1 MGNTK
6 MKIVTLSLKLLITL
20 LTYMDI
26 NFITTISLS
35 NSYKNN
41 LREGVK
47 TKENSKEA
55 SKVSA
60 LSKEGIEIELE
71 KHRMKMRHRKRF
83 PKLRNFVTENLIAN
97 TARYI
102 LDHGLERSIVENNN
116 SRYNILTAKDAADN
130 QELNKPKIYEN
141 DKNPYY
147 GKIGDSL
154 IGNSIMDMN
163 KNTNYV
169 TESTKEN
176 SNYVTVSTNV
186 KKRFADNIYPK
197 DRMPYYGPADNNEP
211 TKIILNAPKDKFL
224 TPIEIKDLSDVI
236 DSEENKK
243 RLENEINDIDNN
255 KYSHK
260 DEVYKRDP
268 LAYYDPTVKDKEDK
282 KIELKSALEQVKK
295 DLNMNGPEFT
305 EENFKVRQKIQNF
318 ENNNK
323 EKDNGIIRNN
333 YWSSTK
339 AYDVSKN
346 TKYTA
351 FNIGTEADE
360 NKHKVVSAFD
370 QSKKSDK
377 FYYPSNNK
385 KYEADD
391 VLNDNIAEKTSKSLD
406 GKIEADG
413 YYNEIH
419 KNKHKGIIIKHNW
432 INFSYYIL

>member
-97 TARYI
+97 TARYR

-130 QELNKPKIYEN
+130 QELIKPKIYEN

-147 GKIGDSL
+147 GQIGDNL
-154 IGNSIMDMN
+154 MGNSLMDL
-163 KNTNYV
+163 
-169 TESTKEN
+169 KEN

-268 LAYYDPTVKDKEDK
+268 L
-282 KIELKSALEQVKK
+282 
-295 DLNMNGPEFT
+295 
-305 EENFKVRQKIQNF
+305 
-318 ENNNK
+318 
-323 EKDNGIIRNN
+323 
-333 YWSSTK
+333 
-339 AYDVSKN
+339 
-346 TKYTA
+346 
-351 FNIGTEADE
+351 
-360 NKHKVVSAFD
+360 
-370 QSKKSDK
+370 
-377 FYYPSNNK
+377 
-385 KYEADD
+385 
-391 VLNDNIAEKTSKSLD
+391 
-406 GKIEADG
+406 
-413 YYNEIH
+413 
-419 KNKHKGIIIKHNW
+419 
-432 INFSYYIL
+432 